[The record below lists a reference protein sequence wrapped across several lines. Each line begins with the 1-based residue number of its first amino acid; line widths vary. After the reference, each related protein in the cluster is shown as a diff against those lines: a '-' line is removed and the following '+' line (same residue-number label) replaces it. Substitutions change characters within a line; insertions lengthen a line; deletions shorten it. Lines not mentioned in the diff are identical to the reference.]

1 MANKPQAYN
10 EMWVTKM
17 YNSRPLLLF
26 YKTKSKD
33 ESGKLIK
40 VSLISLN
47 SLNSLISLIPKGVSN
62 GAKDVQ

>member
-10 EMWVTKM
+10 EMWVTKK
-17 YNSRPLLLF
+17 YNRHPLLLF

-47 SLNSLISLIPKGVSN
+47 SLNSLISLMT
-62 GAKDVQ
+62 